1 MHWFLLAIVIALIVA
16 IAPNKIFPRDVNDQP
31 RKANDPD
38 RGE

>member
-16 IAPNKIFPRDVNDQP
+16 IAPNKIFPRDAKQHR